1 MYLSD
6 ISLVWVAHKE
16 GTLPSASCWCR
27 RLLPAA
33 PRWDGQQAWAG
44 LQWTGPA
51 YGYCGSTWMGRT
63 SWFDSWCLSGTSA
76 AGWGGLVR
84 TYWPPSPET
93 ITPGGQSTPLF
104 THMLSFD
111 LLCVCERPP
120 DWSFWFS
127 QCQSI
132 LIKATHTT
140 GGNFPTLCPGTSLP
154 GTAAFMV
161 KLSTPALLSESSIFC
176 LLSSGAGCWSS
187 CFAVACRSSV
197 SLNDKNHRFT
207 INNKLEC
214 YSGKLMLHTYQWH
227 IFNFKRVEK
236 F

>member
-63 SWFDSWCLSGTSA
+63 SRFDSWCLSGTWA

-93 ITPGGQSTPLF
+93 RTPRGQSTPLF

-132 LIKATHTT
+132 LITATH
-140 GGNFPTLCPGTSLP
+140 NRQ
-154 GTAAFMV
+154 
-161 KLSTPALLSESSIFC
+161 KLSYLMSWHFAARNCSFHGEVVHTRAAQWVQHLLSLILGCWLLKLLLCSRLP
-176 LLSSGAGCWSS
+176 LLSQS
-187 CFAVACRSSV
+187 
-197 SLNDKNHRFT
+197 DKNHRFT

-214 YSGKLMLHTYQWH
+214 YSGKLMLHTYQWQ
-227 IFNFKRVEK
+227 IFNFKRVER